1 MAVISARSFH
11 SAQPF
16 SLPATARD
24 SVHGT
29 GRHGSD
35 SIYSTTGQETN
46 SRPVIPPTAPT
57 PPSERHFN
65 AGDLY
70 GASGKPSAAD
80 IRQDDIGD
88 CFFIATAGAVAN
100 QSPERIKQSISYN
113 SDTGNFTVELYDG
126 KEWASIEVNQSE
138 IKNNIF
144 RNGGSWLDNGKSD
157 APIWPAVMETAYAKM
172 RGGTLD
178 AGYNIL
184 NKGGKARDAM
194 QTITGTRG
202 RDISR
207 LNANLIGD
215 RNIEAQIGQALKEGR
230 PVTLSTDPEYESNW
244 FTRLFGDKDAPQD
257 GLADNHVYVVEEI
270 RLNSNG
276 EAVVR
281 LRNPWQRNESELVNE
296 YTAANNE
303 SPFIEVK
310 MKDVIKGRGF
320 EYFNIGPK

>member
-1 MAVISARSFH
+1 MTVISARSFH

-70 GASGKPSAAD
+70 GASGQPSAAD

-113 SDTGNFTVELYDG
+113 CDTGYF
-126 KEWASIEVNQSE
+126 
-138 IKNNIF
+138 
-144 RNGGSWLDNGKSD
+144 
-157 APIWPAVMETAYAKM
+157 
-172 RGGTLD
+172 
-178 AGYNIL
+178 
-184 NKGGKARDAM
+184 
-194 QTITGTRG
+194 
-202 RDISR
+202 
-207 LNANLIGD
+207 
-215 RNIEAQIGQALKEGR
+215 
-230 PVTLSTDPEYESNW
+230 
-244 FTRLFGDKDAPQD
+244 KD
-257 GLADNHVYVVEEI
+257 
-270 RLNSNG
+270 
-276 EAVVR
+276 
-281 LRNPWQRNESELVNE
+281 
-296 YTAANNE
+296 
-303 SPFIEVK
+303 
-310 MKDVIKGRGF
+310 
-320 EYFNIGPK
+320 